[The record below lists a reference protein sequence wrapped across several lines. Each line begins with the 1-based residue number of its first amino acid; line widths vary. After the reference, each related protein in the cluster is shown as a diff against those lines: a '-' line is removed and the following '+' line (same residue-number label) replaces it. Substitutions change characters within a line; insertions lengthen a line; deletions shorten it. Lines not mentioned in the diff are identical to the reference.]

1 MKTSSKQ
8 NGSVALD
15 PTKMDTRD
23 LVEGYY
29 MLIAG
34 CTLLRQDFGIVAMT
48 NSLLKDSLSESE
60 LKSFANQFDIVH
72 KTLNTFAS
80 GLKDYIDG
88 RKQGSN

>member
-8 NGSVALD
+8 QGSVSLD
-15 PTKMDTRD
+15 PSKMDTRD
-23 LVEGYY
+23 LVEGFY
-29 MLIAG
+29 MLLAG
-34 CTLLRQDFGIVAMT
+34 CTLLRQDFGIVSMT
-48 NSLLKDSLSESE
+48 NTLLKKPLSDSE

-88 RKQGSN
+88 RKESSN

>member
-1 MKTSSKQ
+1 MKTNFKHT
-8 NGSVALD
+8 GSVPFD
-15 PTKMDTRD
+15 PSKMDTRD
-23 LVEGYY
+23 LVDGYY

-48 NSLLKDSLSESE
+48 NSLLKDPLSESE

-80 GLKDYIDG
+80 GLKVYIDG
-88 RKQGSN
+88 RQKKGN